1 MIDLENLKKD
11 LGNRIRLQRKNMN
24 MTQEKLAEKLDISV
38 KHLSEVERGISGLSL
53 ENLAKI
59 SIILEKSIDYLVK
72 GCTSEIDNDF
82 SNLLQNIPKGKEHL
96 IKELMRTGIK
106 LSQKNE
112 Q

>member
-1 MIDLENLKKD
+1 
-11 LGNRIRLQRKNMN
+11 MN
-24 MTQEKLAEKLDISV
+24 MTQEMLAEKLDISV

-82 SNLLQNIPKGKEHL
+82 SNLLQNIPKGKEDL